1 MKTLK
6 FGILLLSLALAAAFA
21 IPAGAIAAEDVVP
34 PSNGGAN
41 QYTETYPTGGGNRN
55 ALTEGDEIAP
65 GKVIGDRNAEKL
77 EERGEE
83 GEEVAE
89 LAAET
94 SPTTEYVVPVAPAPS
109 SGGGGGDGGTG
120 AVKQS
125 AGRGSGSGGGAPAG
139 DPADRQKSSPVDPVV
154 NAGGDTDVEGSGALG
169 EIVGQAFGTSE
180 SGMGALLPI
189 LMLAAIF
196 WAFLFTARR
205 QRRPAA

>member
-1 MKTLK
+1 MKALK
-6 FGILLLSLALAAAFA
+6 LGILLHSLALAAVFA
-21 IPAGAIAAEDVVP
+21 IPTVAIGAEDVVP

-77 EERGEE
+77 EERGKE

-94 SPTTEYVVPVAPAPS
+94 SPTTEYVVPVAQAPS
-109 SGGGGGDGGTG
+109 SGGGSDSDSGGAGGG
-120 AVKQS
+120 KPR
-125 AGRGSGSGGGAPAG
+125 AGGGSGEGAPASE
-139 DPADRQKSSPVDPVV
+139 PADRQKSPQADPVA
-154 NAGGDTDVEGSGALG
+154 NPTGDTDVEGSGALG

-189 LMLAAIF
+189 LMLATIF
-196 WAFLFTARR
+196 WAFLFTVRR
-205 QRRPAA
+205 QRHPAE